1 MRTMSTF
8 HIKGLFRDLLISL
21 SDHDEE
27 EGEKTVRTGKDRE
40 PVLVSQHCLD
50 LPHSKKLTHSIPQ
63 QMSVRERSIL
73 SPFVTFNGLVYV
85 GWREVPQVH

>member
-1 MRTMSTF
+1 MSTF
-8 HIKGLFRDLLISL
+8 HIIGLFRDLLISL
-21 SDHDEE
+21 SDHDDE

-63 QMSVRERSIL
+63 QMSVRERAIL
-73 SPFVTFNGLVYV
+73 SLLVTFNGLI
-85 GWREVPQVH
+85 